1 MSRMSDCPFCEW
13 KPADMAFFIAEHNNL
28 DVHLATR
35 HRLAQ
40 VLVRV
45 NSETVEVLYTKL
57 FTAEELLE
65 QRRRFAGSP
74 APILEA
80 FPT

>member
-13 KPADMAFFIAEHNNL
+13 KPADTTFYSAERNNL

-35 HRLAQ
+35 HRL
-40 VLVRV
+40 VPVSVRD
-45 NSETVEVLYTKL
+45 NSETVEVLYMKL

-65 QRRRFAGSP
+65 QRRRLAGRP
-74 APILEA
+74 ALIPEA
-80 FPT
+80 FPP